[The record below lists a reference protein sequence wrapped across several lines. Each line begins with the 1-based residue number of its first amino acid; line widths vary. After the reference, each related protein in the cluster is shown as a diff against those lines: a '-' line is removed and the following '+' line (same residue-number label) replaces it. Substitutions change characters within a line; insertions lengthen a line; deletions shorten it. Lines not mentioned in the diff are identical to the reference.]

1 MEKKTD
7 MLAANGRRKGKPRRP
22 LDAASKMF
30 FGRYDVAG
38 DLFTYGLFRG
48 KYVVRPEYLTLLDPS
63 HYRTIQKEDSVL
75 SSDNS
80 FNDLMFKLHIP
91 EIDKDIGLALELQ
104 SREAPDMASRVMS
117 YEARFAE
124 EGRQKFSSGTG
135 TVMPVISSVLNLDT
149 SPWSGSPYLYG
160 DISSLP
166 DFIQK
171 LVNNYKFSIMNI
183 TDLAKKAD
191 IMTCSNLRAVLNCVR
206 YRNNT
211 AMLRAALKNGMP
223 NGIYPWD
230 AAVLLNLCLGMKMI
244 IQDDEEEI
252 DMCRGIE
259 KWVESAT
266 RKAMKEGKKE
276 GIKEGK
282 KELLQSIIIKM
293 LSQAR
298 PVADIIAIT
307 GANRTMIRSV
317 AEQNNLALL

>member
-1 MEKKTD
+1 MRKKSNKIS
-7 MLAANGRRKGKPRRP
+7 AKKRRQGKPRRP
-22 LDAASKMF
+22 LDTASKMF

-38 DLFTYGLFRG
+38 DLFTNGLFRG
-48 KYVVRPEYLTLLDPS
+48 RYLVRPEYLTLLDPA
-63 HYRTIQKEDSVL
+63 HYRTTKKKDRPL

-91 EIDKDIGLALELQ
+91 EISKDICLALELQ

-124 EGRQKFSSGTG
+124 EGRQKFGNGIG
-135 TVMPVISSVLNLDT
+135 TVMPVISTVLNLDT
-149 SPWSGSPYLYG
+149 SPWRGSPLLYG

-166 DFIQK
+166 NSIQK
-171 LVNNYKFSIMNI
+171 LVNNYRLSIINI

-191 IMTCSNLRAVLNCVR
+191 KMTCSNLRAVLNCFR
-206 YRNNT
+206 YRNN
-211 AMLRAALKNGMP
+211 AALLRAALKNGMP

-230 AAVLLNLCLGMKMI
+230 AAVLLNLCLGLKMEI
-244 IQDDEEEI
+244 KDGEEEI
-252 DMCRGIE
+252 DMCKGIE

-276 GIKEGK
+276 GKE
-282 KELLQSIIIKM
+282 ELLQSIILRM

-307 GANRTMIRSV
+307 GAKKAIISSV
-317 AEQNNLALL
+317 AKQNNLALL